1 MVKKN
6 FSKKTIYSASSFLK
20 FSAIDKYSYNFK
32 WFGRP
37 IIQYPQDIVALQ
49 EIIWSVKPDLIIETG
64 IAHGGSL
71 IFSASTLA
79 SLDLI
84 EASNKHKKFDPR
96 KTKRKVIGVDIDI
109 RKHNKK
115 AIKKHPFYYMIDL
128 IEGSSTDSRIVKKI
142 KKISEKYSRILVIL
156 DSNHTTEHVLSELNL
171 YSSLVSKG
179 SYCIVFDTL
188 VGDLPKNV
196 YRDRPWGPNN
206 NPKIAV
212 KKFLSQNNKFIIDKD
227 IYNRYLITVSKD
239 GYLKKIK

>member
-1 MVKKN
+1 MKKN

-84 EASNKHKKFDPR
+84 EALN
-96 KTKRKVIGVDIDI
+96 KTKNLIQEKQKRSYWSDIDI

-128 IEGSSTDSRIVKKI
+128 IEGSSTDNSVVKK
-142 KKISEKYSRILVIL
+142 
-156 DSNHTTEHVLSELNL
+156 
-171 YSSLVSKG
+171 
-179 SYCIVFDTL
+179 
-188 VGDLPKNV
+188 
-196 YRDRPWGPNN
+196 
-206 NPKIAV
+206 
-212 KKFLSQNNKFIIDKD
+212 
-227 IYNRYLITVSKD
+227 
-239 GYLKKIK
+239 